1 MSMSAYQYKED
12 LLSEIEGLPVEKL
25 KQIIDF
31 VCFIKAQDAI
41 DPSQSYFWTKKWQ
54 KMENLADKDEAAGN
68 IIGDGILNSLLEEL
82 NK

>member
-31 VCFIKAQDAI
+31 VCFIKARDAI

-54 KMENLADKDEAAGN
+54 KMENLADKDKAAGN

>member
-1 MSMSAYQYKED
+1 MSIMTSQYKED

-41 DPSQSYFWTKKWQ
+41 NPSQSYFWTRKWQ
-54 KMENLADKDEAAGN
+54 KVEKEADKDKETGK
-68 IIGDGILNSLLEEL
+68 IIGDGSLNSLLEG
-82 NK
+82 

>member
-31 VCFIKAQDAI
+31 VCFIKARDAI
-41 DPSQSYFWTKKWQ
+41 DPSQSYFRTKKWQ
-54 KMENLADKDEAAGN
+54 KMEKLADKDKAAGN
-68 IIGDGILNSLLEEL
+68 IIGDGALNSLLEEL